1 MAEPV
6 SLTTAKAHLKVL
18 DTSEDALIASYIA
31 AAREW
36 VENYTGHILVQRQ
49 MVQAFDRFTAYLQ
62 LHQRPIVTVN
72 SIAYTDSN
80 GAAQTIASFVVADGR
95 YPLRIYPAYN
105 DWWPSFRA
113 NTLVEVT
120 FTAGYA
126 PGEEPQ
132 VLISALLIKLELLED
147 RGRSA
152 PEVTKAR
159 EMALHSLCDQ
169 FRVPGL

>member
-6 SLTTAKAHLKVL
+6 SLVTAKSHLRVT
-18 DTSEDALIASYIA
+18 DASEDALIESYIA

-49 MVQAFDRFTAYLQ
+49 MVQTFDRFTAYLQ
-62 LHQRPIVTVN
+62 LHQRPVVTVD

-80 GAAQTIASFVVADGR
+80 GAAQTIASFEVMDGR

-105 DWWPSFRA
+105 NWWPSFRA

-120 FTAGYA
+120 YTAGYA

-132 VLISALLIKLELLED
+132 VLIQAMLILIAGMYANRGSIPPETQATAEALCSQY
-147 RGRSA
+147 R
-152 PEVTKAR
+152 T
-159 EMALHSLCDQ
+159 
-169 FRVPGL
+169 PGI